1 MDGQASWTQAG
12 DPGLRFSSLVGA
24 CVLIV
29 VAVALAYLAGVMHG
43 RSSQERQPAHREGVN
58 SDAASKQGPADDN
71 PLKIQ
76 DKILSPE
83 ELRFA
88 SVLKNRPAPGRQQQP
103 LTPAA
108 PLAEQTADGSR
119 NMPED
124 RPVPPAPQEAMHDYV
139 FQVAVLRDEDSADA
153 LRQRLEGHGLRT
165 RMQRGGKNL
174 TILVLLRG
182 SEQRATEIPRI
193 MEELR
198 LGKPMLRSK
207 KTVTP

>member
-1 MDGQASWTQAG
+1 M
-12 DPGLRFSSLVGA
+12 GA

-43 RSSQERQPAHREGVN
+43 RSSLERPPARRESVN
-58 SDAASKQGPADDN
+58 TDAASKQGLADAH

-76 DKILSPE
+76 DKILTPE

-88 SVLKNRPAPGRQQQP
+88 SVLKNRPAPGQQQQP
-103 LTPAA
+103 IKPAA

-124 RPVPPAPQEAMHDYV
+124 KTALPAPQAAMHDYV
-139 FQVAVLRDEDSADA
+139 FQVAVLRDEDGADA

-182 SEQRATEIPRI
+182 SEQRAAEVSRI